1 MSLRVVH
8 FADVH
13 LGVENYGRLDP
24 QTGLSTR
31 LTDFLRS
38 IDTIVDTALD
48 GGADLVVFGGDAY
61 KTRDPSPTYQREFAR
76 RIRRLSQAGVP
87 TVLVAGNHDVPSAVG
102 RAHTMEIYRTLEVEH
117 VYVARTPGVFDIE
130 TAHGPVQVGV
140 LPWIVRSNLLSR
152 DDYKNRGLDE
162 INALLLERI
171 EMILTG
177 EDGLVSRLRD
187 GVPHIL
193 VVHGTVQGATY
204 GSERTVMLG
213 QDVVLPLQLLKHPSW
228 DYVALGHIH
237 QHQAIEPERA
247 PPVVYSGSVE
257 RIDFGEEQE
266 DKGFV
271 VAEVERGS
279 CSWAFRKLNV
289 RPFRTVRVTA
299 DSDDPTTQIVDALEQ
314 APLAGA
320 VVRLIVRTTADRD
333 VLIRESEVR
342 RALDPAFYIAAILR
356 DVVRPE
362 RMRLGAQ
369 EDVAGLTPLEALER
383 YLQVRETPRDRIQV
397 LMQYAEQLISAGEDD
412 QRLEG

>member
-1 MSLRVVH
+1 VSLKVIH
-8 FADVH
+8 FADAH
-13 LGVENYGRLDP
+13 LGVENYGQLDP

-38 IDTIVDTALD
+38 IDAIVDTALD
-48 GGADLVVFGGDAY
+48 EAADLVVFCGDAY
-61 KTRDPSPTYQREFAR
+61 KTRDPSPTHQREFAR
-76 RIRRLSQAGVP
+76 RIRRLSHAGVP
-87 TVLVAGNHDVPSAVG
+87 TVLVAGNHDVPNAVG

-117 VYVARTPGVFDIE
+117 VYVARSPGVLDIE
-130 TAHGPVQVGV
+130 TAHGAVQVGV

-152 DDYKNRGLDE
+152 DDYKNRSLDE
-162 INALLLERI
+162 VNGLLLERI

-177 EDGLVSRLRD
+177 EDGLISRLRD
-187 GVPHIL
+187 DVPHIL

-237 QHQAIEPERA
+237 QHQAIEAERT
-247 PPVVYSGSVE
+247 PPVVYSGSIE
-257 RIDFGEEQE
+257 RIDFGEERE

-279 CSWAFRKLNV
+279 CSWAFRKLDV
-289 RPFRTVRVTA
+289 RPFLTVRVTA
-299 DSDDPTTQIVDALEQ
+299 DGDDPTGQILAALER
-314 APLAGA
+314 APIEDA

-333 VLIRESEVR
+333 VLIRENEVR
-342 RALDPAFYIAAILR
+342 RALDPAFYIAAILH

-369 EDVAGLTPLEALER
+369 EDVAGLTPLAALER
-383 YLQVRETPRDRIQV
+383 YLQVRETSRDRIQV
-397 LMQYAEQLISAGEDD
+397 LMHHAELLVSTHED
-412 QRLEG
+412 E

>member
-1 MSLRVVH
+1 VSLRIVH

-38 IDTIVDTALD
+38 IDAIVDTALEEA
-48 GGADLVVFGGDAY
+48 ADLVVFCGDAF

-87 TVLVAGNHDVPSAVG
+87 TVLAAGNHDVPNAVG

-140 LPWIVRSNLLSR
+140 LPWIVRSNLLTR

-162 INALLLERI
+162 INDLLLQRI
-171 EMILTG
+171 EMIMTG
-177 EDGLVSRLRD
+177 EGGLVSCLRD
-187 GVPHIL
+187 DIPHVL

-237 QHQAIEPERA
+237 QHQAIDPERA
-247 PPVVYSGSVE
+247 PPVVYAGSIE
-257 RIDFGEEQE
+257 RIDFGEERE

-279 CSWAFRKLNV
+279 CSWAFRKLDV
-289 RPFRTVRVTA
+289 RAFHTVRVTA
-299 DSDDPTTQIVDALEQ
+299 DGDDPTAQIIAALER
-314 APLAGA
+314 APIEDA

-333 VLIRESEVR
+333 VLIRENEVR
-342 RALDPAFYIAAILR
+342 RALEPAFYIAAILR

-383 YLQVRETPRDRIQV
+383 YLGVRETPRDRIPV
-397 LMQYAEQLISAGEDD
+397 LMQHAEQLISARED
-412 QRLEG
+412 E

>member
-1 MSLRVVH
+1 VSLKVIH

-13 LGVENYGRLDP
+13 LGIENYGRLDP

-38 IDTIVDTALD
+38 IDAIVDTALD
-48 GGADLVVFGGDAY
+48 EAADLVVFCGDAY

-76 RIRRLSQAGVP
+76 RIRRLSHAGVP
-87 TVLVAGNHDVPSAVG
+87 TVLVAGNHDVPNAVG

-117 VYVARTPGVFDIE
+117 VYVARSPGVLDIE
-130 TAHGPVQVGV
+130 TTHGAVQVGV

-152 DDYKNRGLDE
+152 DDYKNRSLDE
-162 INALLLERI
+162 VNRLLLERI

-187 GVPHIL
+187 DVPHIL

-237 QHQAIEPERA
+237 QHQAIEPERT
-247 PPVVYSGSVE
+247 PPVVYSGSIE
-257 RIDFGEEQE
+257 RIDFGEEKE

-271 VAEVERGS
+271 VAELERGS
-279 CSWAFRKLNV
+279 CSWAFRKLDV
-289 RPFRTVRVTA
+289 RPFLTVRVTA
-299 DSDDPTTQIVDALEQ
+299 DGDDPTGQILAALER
-314 APLAGA
+314 APLEDA
-320 VVRLIVRTTADRD
+320 VVRLIVRTTAERD
-333 VLIRESEVR
+333 VLIRENEVR
-342 RALDPAFYIAAILR
+342 RALDPAFYIAAILH

-383 YLQVRETPRDRIQV
+383 YLQVRETSRDRIQV
-397 LMQYAEQLISAGEDD
+397 LMHHAELLVSTHEDD
-412 QRLEG
+412 

>member
-1 MSLRVVH
+1 MSLKVIH

-13 LGVENYGRLDP
+13 LGIENYGRLDP

-38 IDTIVDTALD
+38 IDAIIDTALD
-48 GGADLVVFGGDAY
+48 EAADLVVFCGDAY

-76 RIRRLSQAGVP
+76 RIRRLSHAGVP
-87 TVLVAGNHDVPSAVG
+87 TVLVAGNHDVPNAVG

-117 VYVARTPGVFDIE
+117 VYVARSPGVLDIE
-130 TAHGPVQVGV
+130 TTHGAVQVGV

-152 DDYKNRGLDE
+152 DDYKNRSLDE
-162 INALLLERI
+162 VNRLLLERI

-187 GVPHIL
+187 DVPHIL

-237 QHQAIEPERA
+237 QHQAIEPERT
-247 PPVVYSGSVE
+247 PPVVYSGSIE
-257 RIDFGEEQE
+257 RIDFGEEKE

-271 VAEVERGS
+271 VAELERGS
-279 CSWAFRKLNV
+279 CSWAFRKLDV
-289 RPFRTVRVTA
+289 RPFLTVRVTA
-299 DSDDPTTQIVDALEQ
+299 DGDDPTGQILAALER
-314 APLAGA
+314 APLEDA
-320 VVRLIVRTTADRD
+320 VVRLIVRTTAERD
-333 VLIRESEVR
+333 VLIRENEVR
-342 RALDPAFYIAAILR
+342 RALDPAFYIAAILH

-383 YLQVRETPRDRIQV
+383 YLQVRETSRDRIQV
-397 LMQYAEQLISAGEDD
+397 LMHHAELLVSTHEDD
-412 QRLEG
+412 

>member
-1 MSLRVVH
+1 VSLKVIH

-13 LGVENYGRLDP
+13 LGIENYGRLDP

-38 IDTIVDTALD
+38 IDAIIDTALD
-48 GGADLVVFGGDAY
+48 EAADLVVFCGDAY

-76 RIRRLSQAGVP
+76 RIRRLSHAGVP
-87 TVLVAGNHDVPSAVG
+87 TVLVAGNHDVPNAVG

-117 VYVARTPGVFDIE
+117 VYVARSPGVLDIE
-130 TAHGPVQVGV
+130 TTHGAVQVGV

-152 DDYKNRGLDE
+152 DDYKNRSLDE
-162 INALLLERI
+162 VNRLLLERI

-187 GVPHIL
+187 DVPHIL

-237 QHQAIEPERA
+237 QHQAIEPERT
-247 PPVVYSGSVE
+247 PPVVYSGSIE
-257 RIDFGEEQE
+257 RIDFGEEKE

-271 VAEVERGS
+271 VAELERGS
-279 CSWAFRKLNV
+279 CSWAFRKLDV
-289 RPFRTVRVTA
+289 RPFLTVRVTA
-299 DSDDPTTQIVDALEQ
+299 DGDDPTGQILAALER
-314 APLAGA
+314 APLEDA
-320 VVRLIVRTTADRD
+320 VVRLIVRTTAERD
-333 VLIRESEVR
+333 VLIRENEVR
-342 RALDPAFYIAAILR
+342 RALDPAFYIAAILH

-369 EDVAGLTPLEALER
+369 EDVAGLTPLEALKR
-383 YLQVRETPRDRIQV
+383 YLQVRETSRDRIQV
-397 LMQYAEQLISAGEDD
+397 LMHHAELLVSTHEDD
-412 QRLEG
+412 

>member
-1 MSLRVVH
+1 MSLKVIH

-13 LGVENYGRLDP
+13 LGIENYGQLDP

-38 IDTIVDTALD
+38 IDAIVDTALD
-48 GGADLVVFGGDAY
+48 EAADLVVFCGDAY

-76 RIRRLSQAGVP
+76 RIRRLSHAGVP
-87 TVLVAGNHDVPSAVG
+87 TVLVAGNHDVPNAVG
-102 RAHTMEIYRTLEVEH
+102 RAHTMEIYHTLEVEH
-117 VYVARTPGVFDIE
+117 VYVARSPGVLDIE
-130 TAHGPVQVGV
+130 TPHGAVQVGV

-152 DDYKNRGLDE
+152 DDYKNRSLDE
-162 INALLLERI
+162 VNRLLLERI

-187 GVPHIL
+187 DVPHIL

-237 QHQAIEPERA
+237 QHQAIEPERT
-247 PPVVYSGSVE
+247 PPVVYSGSIE
-257 RIDFGEEQE
+257 RIDFGEEKE

-271 VAEVERGS
+271 VAELERGS
-279 CSWAFRKLNV
+279 CSWAFRKLDV
-289 RPFRTVRVTA
+289 RPFLTVRVTA
-299 DSDDPTTQIVDALEQ
+299 DGDDPTGQILAALER
-314 APLAGA
+314 APLEDA

-333 VLIRESEVR
+333 VLIRENEVR
-342 RALDPAFYIAAILR
+342 RALDPAFYIAAILH

-383 YLQVRETPRDRIQV
+383 YLQVRETSRDRIQV
-397 LMQYAEQLISAGEDD
+397 LMHHAELLVSTHEDD
-412 QRLEG
+412 

>member
-1 MSLRVVH
+1 MSLKVIH

-13 LGVENYGRLDP
+13 LGIENYGQLDP

-38 IDTIVDTALD
+38 MDAIVDTALD
-48 GGADLVVFGGDAY
+48 EAADLVVFCGDAY

-76 RIRRLSQAGVP
+76 RIRRLSHAGVP
-87 TVLVAGNHDVPSAVG
+87 TVLVAGNHDVPNAVG

-117 VYVARTPGVFDIE
+117 IYVARSPGVLDIE
-130 TAHGPVQVGV
+130 TPHGAVQVGV

-152 DDYKNRGLDE
+152 DDYKNRSLDE
-162 INALLLERI
+162 VNRLLLERI

-187 GVPHIL
+187 DVPHIL

-237 QHQAIEPERA
+237 QHQAIEPERT
-247 PPVVYSGSVE
+247 PPVVYSGSIE
-257 RIDFGEEQE
+257 RIDFGEEKE

-271 VAEVERGS
+271 VAELERGS
-279 CSWAFRKLNV
+279 CSWAFRKLDV
-289 RPFRTVRVTA
+289 RHFLTVRVTA
-299 DSDDPTTQIVDALEQ
+299 EGDDPTGQILAALKR
-314 APLAGA
+314 APLEDA

-333 VLIRESEVR
+333 VLIRENEVR
-342 RALDPAFYIAAILR
+342 RALDPAFYIAAILH

-369 EDVAGLTPLEALER
+369 EDVAGLTPLEALEC
-383 YLQVRETPRDRIQV
+383 YLQVRETSRDRIQV
-397 LMQYAEQLISAGEDD
+397 LMHHAELLVSTHEDD
-412 QRLEG
+412 

>member
-1 MSLRVVH
+1 
-8 FADVH
+8 
-13 LGVENYGRLDP
+13 
-24 QTGLSTR
+24 
-31 LTDFLRS
+31 
-38 IDTIVDTALD
+38 
-48 GGADLVVFGGDAY
+48 
-61 KTRDPSPTYQREFAR
+61 
-76 RIRRLSQAGVP
+76 
-87 TVLVAGNHDVPSAVG
+87 
-102 RAHTMEIYRTLEVEH
+102 
-117 VYVARTPGVFDIE
+117 
-130 TAHGPVQVGV
+130 
-140 LPWIVRSNLLSR
+140 
-152 DDYKNRGLDE
+152 
-162 INALLLERI
+162 
-171 EMILTG
+171 
-177 EDGLVSRLRD
+177 
-187 GVPHIL
+187 
-193 VVHGTVQGATY
+193 
-204 GSERTVMLG
+204 MLG

>member
-1 MSLRVVH
+1 VSLKVIH

-13 LGVENYGRLDP
+13 LGIENYGRLDP

-38 IDTIVDTALD
+38 IDAIIDTALD
-48 GGADLVVFGGDAY
+48 EAADLVVFCGDAY

-76 RIRRLSQAGVP
+76 RIRRLSHAGVP
-87 TVLVAGNHDVPSAVG
+87 TVLVAGNHDVPNAVG

-117 VYVARTPGVFDIE
+117 VYVARSPGVLDIE
-130 TAHGPVQVGV
+130 TTHGAVQVGV

-152 DDYKNRGLDE
+152 DDYKNRSLDE
-162 INALLLERI
+162 VNRLLLERI

-187 GVPHIL
+187 DVPHIL

-237 QHQAIEPERA
+237 QHQAIEPERT
-247 PPVVYSGSVE
+247 PPVVYSGSIE
-257 RIDFGEEQE
+257 RIDFGEEKE

-271 VAEVERGS
+271 VAELERGS
-279 CSWAFRKLNV
+279 CSWAFRKLDV
-289 RPFRTVRVTA
+289 RPFLTVRVTA
-299 DSDDPTTQIVDALEQ
+299 DGDDPTGQILAALER
-314 APLAGA
+314 APLEDA

-333 VLIRESEVR
+333 VLIRENEVR
-342 RALDPAFYIAAILR
+342 RALDPAFYIAAILH

-383 YLQVRETPRDRIQV
+383 YLQVRETSRDRIQV
-397 LMQYAEQLISAGEDD
+397 LMHHAELLVSTHEDD
-412 QRLEG
+412 

>member
-1 MSLRVVH
+1 MSLKVIH

-13 LGVENYGRLDP
+13 LGVENYGQLDP

-31 LTDFLRS
+31 LADFLRS
-38 IDTIVDTALD
+38 IDAIVDTALD
-48 GGADLVVFGGDAY
+48 EAADLVVFCGDAY

-76 RIRRLSQAGVP
+76 RIRRLSHAGVP
-87 TVLVAGNHDVPSAVG
+87 MVLVAGNHDVPNAVG

-117 VYVARTPGVFDIE
+117 VHVARSPGVLDIE
-130 TAHGPVQVGV
+130 TVHGAVQVGV

-152 DDYKNRGLDE
+152 DDYRNRSLDE
-162 INALLLERI
+162 VNSLLLERI

-187 GVPHIL
+187 DVPHIL

-213 QDVVLPLQLLKHPSW
+213 QDVVLPLQLLKHSSW

-237 QHQAIEPERA
+237 QHQAIEPERP
-247 PPVVYSGSVE
+247 PPVVYAGSIE
-257 RIDFGEEQE
+257 RIDFGEEKE

-279 CSWAFRKLNV
+279 CSWAFHKLDV
-289 RPFRTVRVTA
+289 RAFLTVRVTA
-299 DSDDPTTQIVDALEQ
+299 DGDDPTGQILAALER
-314 APLAGA
+314 APIEDA

-333 VLIRESEVR
+333 AVIRENEVR
-342 RALDPAFYIAAILR
+342 RALDPAFYVAAILR

-383 YLQVRETPRDRIQV
+383 YLQVRETSHDRVEV
-397 LMQYAEQLISAGEDD
+397 LMHHAELLVSTHEDD
-412 QRLEG
+412 

>member
-1 MSLRVVH
+1 MSLKVIH

-13 LGVENYGRLDP
+13 LGIENYGRLDP

-38 IDTIVDTALD
+38 IDAIVDTALD
-48 GGADLVVFGGDAY
+48 EAADLVVFCGDAY

-76 RIRRLSQAGVP
+76 RIQRLSHASVP
-87 TVLVAGNHDVPSAVG
+87 MVLVAGNHDVPNAVG

-117 VYVARTPGVFDIE
+117 VYVARSPGVLDIE
-130 TAHGPVQVGV
+130 TVHGAVQVGV

-152 DDYKNRGLDE
+152 DDYKNRSLDE
-162 INALLLERI
+162 VNGLLLERI

-187 GVPHIL
+187 DVPHIL

-237 QHQAIEPERA
+237 RHQAIEPERA
-247 PPVVYSGSVE
+247 PPVVYSGSIE
-257 RIDFGEEQE
+257 RIDFGEEKE

-279 CSWAFRKLNV
+279 CSWAFRKLDV
-289 RPFRTVRVTA
+289 RPFLTVRVTA
-299 DSDDPTTQIVDALEQ
+299 DGDDPTGQILAALER
-314 APLAGA
+314 APIEDA

-333 VLIRESEVR
+333 VLIRENEVR
-342 RALDPAFYIAAILR
+342 RALDPAFYIAAILH

-383 YLQVRETPRDRIQV
+383 YLQVRETSRDRLQV
-397 LMQYAEQLISAGEDD
+397 LMHHAELLVSTHEDD
-412 QRLEG
+412 

>member
-1 MSLRVVH
+1 MSLKVIH

-13 LGVENYGRLDP
+13 LGIENYGRLDP

-38 IDTIVDTALD
+38 IDAIVDTALD
-48 GGADLVVFGGDAY
+48 EAADLVVFCGDAY

-76 RIRRLSQAGVP
+76 RIRRLSHAGVP
-87 TVLVAGNHDVPSAVG
+87 MVLVAGNHDVPNAVG

-117 VYVARTPGVFDIE
+117 VHVARSPGVLDIE
-130 TAHGPVQVGV
+130 TVHGAVQVGV

-152 DDYKNRGLDE
+152 DDYKNRSLDE
-162 INALLLERI
+162 VNGLLLERI

-187 GVPHIL
+187 DVPHIL

-237 QHQAIEPERA
+237 RHQAIEPERA
-247 PPVVYSGSVE
+247 PPVVYSGSIE
-257 RIDFGEEQE
+257 RIDFGEEKE

-279 CSWAFRKLNV
+279 CSWAFRKLDV
-289 RPFRTVRVTA
+289 RPFLTVRVTA
-299 DSDDPTTQIVDALEQ
+299 DGDDPTGQILAALER
-314 APLAGA
+314 APIEDA

-333 VLIRESEVR
+333 VLIRENEVR
-342 RALDPAFYIAAILR
+342 RALDPAFYIAAILH

-362 RMRLGAQ
+362 RMWLGAQ

-383 YLQVRETPRDRIQV
+383 YLQVRETSRDRLQV
-397 LMQYAEQLISAGEDD
+397 LMHHAELLVSTHEDD
-412 QRLEG
+412 